1 MQIDKLKTICVIG
14 LGYIGLPTAV
24 LFALKGFKVLGFD
37 INESIVKNINNCKS
51 HIAEKDLDIA
61 LEEVVQKNYLTARM
75 KPSEADIYIIAV
87 PTPHYLKEN
96 SIYYP
101 DISYIIDAI
110 NSISPLLKKN
120 NLVILESTSPVGTTE
135 KIYKL
140 ILKNTKLKFNQIH
153 LAYCPERVLPGNIF
167 SELRKN
173 DRVIGGINKESSLK
187 ARDLYSHICEGRF
200 FITNPNT
207 AEMVKLTENAF
218 RDVNIAFAN
227 ELSMICNF
235 NNVNIN
241 ELINL
246 SNMHPRVNILN
257 PGCGVGGH
265 CIAIDPWFIAS
276 QFPDQT
282 PLIQA
287 ARNVNTNKT
296 LWVLKEIKKII
307 KSFLENQSSMPV
319 IGCLGLTYKPN
330 IDDLR
335 ESPALKII
343 QNLIADKY
351 EIVLA
356 DPNIKKYENIVLKD
370 FNEVIENSDLVFIL
384 VAHSEFEEIKF
395 DNKKIFNFS
404 ES

>member
-1 MQIDKLKTICVIG
+1 M
-14 LGYIGLPTAV
+14 
-24 LFALKGFKVLGFD
+24 
-37 INESIVKNINNCKS
+37 
-51 HIAEKDLDIA
+51 
-61 LEEVVQKNYLTARM
+61 
-75 KPSEADIYIIAV
+75 
-87 PTPHYLKEN
+87 
-96 SIYYP
+96 
-101 DISYIIDAI
+101 
-110 NSISPLLKKN
+110 
-120 NLVILESTSPVGTTE
+120 
-135 KIYKL
+135 
-140 ILKNTKLKFNQIH
+140 
-153 LAYCPERVLPGNIF
+153 
-167 SELRKN
+167 RKN